1 MEVENS
7 LDGEWNLNIFKA
19 KIRAHL
25 RGEGKEKEKKK
36 KDGKVKSLLES
47 RTTKGAKKIYPSTYH
62 NRKQR
67 KKGKEEKK
75 GCNLSQN

>member
-1 MEVENS
+1 VEVENS

-36 KDGKVKSLLES
+36 KDGKVKVFWNHEP
-47 RTTKGAKKIYPSTYH
+47 R
-62 NRKQR
+62 REQR
-67 KKGKEEKK
+67 KYTRVHTTIGNRGKEEKK
-75 GCNLSQN
+75 KKRL